1 MRRMSYVKGSLVS
14 LPERN
19 CVLCGRGSLK
29 ITLEILN
36 RNMVTVLHYMRLS
49 YISSLPTCCINTFS
63 LSVNSMTCFS
73 LPYWPLSQVEHVRE
87 LTDYE
92 KVFVQQLGIEL
103 L

>member
-1 MRRMSYVKGSLVS
+1 
-14 LPERN
+14 
-19 CVLCGRGSLK
+19 
-29 ITLEILN
+29 
-36 RNMVTVLHYMRLS
+36 
-49 YISSLPTCCINTFS
+49 
-63 LSVNSMTCFS
+63 MTCFS